1 MKQKGNWANTEQ
13 LHRKNYDMKRKYYL
27 RGLGIGIL
35 VTALVFTFT
44 GPKEMTDDEI
54 IKRAEELGYVKEED
68 SDSSINLKDLLET
81 GTPTPSPISA
91 PTSKPGPTEIP
102 EKTTVPTDAPTVT
115 PTVEPTATAVPT
127 PTKAVEPTA
136 TAVPTPTSVPTVV
149 PTESATPQPT
159 ATSVP
164 TKGPEEIITAEIS
177 VERGNTATAV
187 CNKIQAAGIVED
199 GVALK
204 EYLVEH
210 QMTDYI
216 NIGVYTLSSDM
227 TYEEIAKILTGR

>member
-1 MKQKGNWANTEQ
+1 M
-13 LHRKNYDMKRKYYL
+13 LH
-27 RGLGIGIL
+27 
-35 VTALVFTFT
+35 
-44 GPKEMTDDEI
+44 
-54 IKRAEELGYVKEED
+54 
-68 SDSSINLKDLLET
+68 
-81 GTPTPSPISA
+81 
-91 PTSKPGPTEIP
+91 IP
-102 EKTTVPTDAPTVT
+102 ENTTVPTDAPTFTPT
-115 PTVEPTATAVPT
+115 PTVEPSATVVPT

-136 TAVPTPTSVPTVV
+136 EPTPTPVPTVV

-159 ATSVP
+159 ATAVP

>member
-1 MKQKGNWANTEQ
+1 VEQ

-35 VTALVFTFT
+35 VTALVFAFT

-68 SDSSINLKDLLET
+68 PDSTINLKDLLET

-102 EKTTVPTDAPTVT
+102 EETTVPTDAPTFTPT
-115 PTVEPTATAVPT
+115 PTVEPSATVMPT

-136 TAVPTPTSVPTVV
+136 EPTPTPVPTVV
-149 PTESATPQPT
+149 PMESATPQPT
-159 ATSVP
+159 ATAVP

>member
-1 MKQKGNWANTEQ
+1 
-13 LHRKNYDMKRKYYL
+13 MKRKYYL

-35 VTALVFTFT
+35 VTALVFAFT

-68 SDSSINLKDLLET
+68 PDSTINLKDLLET

-102 EKTTVPTDAPTVT
+102 EETTVPTDAPTFTPT
-115 PTVEPTATAVPT
+115 PTVEPSATVMPT

-136 TAVPTPTSVPTVV
+136 EPTPTPVPTVV

>member
-1 MKQKGNWANTEQ
+1 
-13 LHRKNYDMKRKYYL
+13 MKRKYYL

-91 PTSKPGPTEIP
+91 PTSKPDPTEMP
-102 EKTTVPTDAPTVT
+102 EETTVPTDVPTLTPT
-115 PTVEPTATAVPT
+115 PTVEPSATAVPT
-127 PTKAVEPTA
+127 PTKAIKPTAEPTA